1 MSALIAWVG
10 WAVLAVGSFL
20 LMSTGRLTLD
30 TGWGR
35 RTRALGPQ
43 VIRIAAPREQ
53 VFDMAA
59 VPYGS
64 RPPHAFRTKVEVLE
78 RGTDMVVAAHRTR
91 AGRLTT
97 VTVESVTFRRP
108 EAIGFRLLRGPVPF
122 VSERFVL
129 RALADGTT
137 ELEYSGVLG
146 TDGWAVGAAWGNLV
160 AGYWER
166 TVADSLSV
174 LKSAAERAAVN
185 R

>member
-1 MSALIAWVG
+1 M
-10 WAVLAVGSFL
+10 LAVGSFL

-35 RTRALGPQ
+35 RTRGLGPQ
-43 VIRIAAPREQ
+43 VVRIAAPREL

-59 VPYGS
+59 VPYGE
-64 RPPHAFRTKVEVLE
+64 RPPHAFRKKVEVLE

-108 EAIGFRLLRGPVPF
+108 DEIGFRLLRGPVPF
-122 VSERFVL
+122 VSERFIL
-129 RALADGTT
+129 RDLADGAT

-146 TDGWAVGAAWGNLV
+146 TDGWAVGAAWGDLV
-160 AGYWER
+160 ARYWER

-174 LKSAAERAAVN
+174 LKSAAERAAVS

>member
-35 RTRALGPQ
+35 RTHALGPQ

-53 VFDMAA
+53 VFDLAV
-59 VPYGS
+59 VPYGP
-64 RPPHAFRTKVEVLE
+64 RPPHAFRKKVEVLE
-78 RGTDMVVAAHRTR
+78 RGADMVVAAHRTR
-91 AGRLTT
+91 AGRLTA

-108 EAIGFRLLRGPVPF
+108 EEIRFRLLRGPVPF
-122 VSERFVL
+122 VIERFAL
-129 RALADGTT
+129 RDLADGTT

-146 TDGWAVGAAWGNLV
+146 TDGWAVGAAWGSFV
-160 AGYWER
+160 ARYWEKA
-166 TVADSLSV
+166 VADSLAG